1 MIQAYFRHALQHP
14 VMFHSIIAL
23 SRANLTF
30 AATTNGERDR
40 QVTYHYG
47 SALSG
52 LREMMAGN
60 DLEVT
65 ASDATLFAIVSLMGI
80 DYLTGDVHAFQIHLA
95 GLRRLIAARGG
106 LDALGWPTLLKPSIM
121 TLEKFW
127 AFLCKH
133 PRLMQSSTPITVRP
147 LGDIVE
153 YGKPAK
159 DALNDSPQVPYPA
172 VSGQPAPGF
181 ARLAAQ
187 NRLSPVVQGLVRRFT
202 GFECYIRQT
211 FELSYLQ
218 RDGKRIRSNG
228 LYTARNGEI
237 ILNAANVVMMED
249 IAATL
254 ASNNPLTT
262 IEHVVVTALYFILL
276 DVTLHEKLSPLYRTQ
291 FMLLAERVLA
301 YPLNDRDPAARDLVS
316 WIAVDMASTMIRDE
330 KWRPAG
336 PTDIRMRLIRKVVDH
351 YWDKMEYDELLEHVL
366 KNFIW
371 ADGCV
376 NTFRATWQIGV
387 QSRQDQLLT
396 GCGLDVE

>member
-1 MIQAYFRHALQHP
+1 
-14 VMFHSIIAL
+14 MFHSIIAL

-30 AATTNGERDR
+30 ATTTYGERDR

-47 SALSG
+47 SALSS
-52 LREMMAGN
+52 LRELLAGN
-60 DLEVT
+60 DFEVT
-65 ASDATLFAIVSLMGI
+65 TSDATLFAIVALMGI

-133 PRLMQSSTPITVRP
+133 PRLMQSPTPITVRP
-147 LGDIVE
+147 LTSIV
-153 YGKPAK
+153 GNGNSPPRQ
-159 DALNDSPQVPYPA
+159 ALEDSPQVPYPA
-172 VSGQPAPGF
+172 SRGQPAPGF

-187 NRLSPVVQGLVRRFT
+187 NRLSPAVQGLVARFT

-211 FELSYLQ
+211 FELSFMQ
-218 RDGKRIRSNG
+218 RDGERIRSNG

-254 ASNNPLTT
+254 ASNTPLTE
-262 IEHVVVTALYFILL
+262 IEHLVVTALYFILL
-276 DVTLHEKLSPLYRTQ
+276 DVTLHEKMSPLYRTQ
-291 FMLLAERVLA
+291 FTLLAERVLA
-301 YPLNDRDPAARDLVS
+301 YPMSDRDPAARDLVT
-316 WIAVDMASTMIRDE
+316 WVGVDMASTMIRNKE
-330 KWRPAG
+330 WRPVG
-336 PTDIRMRLIRKVVDH
+336 PTDIRMRLIHKMVDH
-351 YWDKMEYDELLEHVL
+351 YWAKMEYDELLEHVL

-376 NTFRATWQIGV
+376 KTFKATWQMGV
-387 QSRQDQLLT
+387 QSRQEQLLKGT
-396 GCGLDVE
+396 EMSIE